1 MARLAPGREA
11 RGPRWRSGS
20 REVDAHARH
29 RGEGLQRCAVPDGGP
44 RRDPRSV
51 VLLTAE
57 DGIADT
63 VRPRLDAAGADVDRV
78 FVFSGVVDP
87 ETGTVREPSLPG
99 DLERIEKIVVENDAA
114 LVIVDVLSAFLHG
127 SVDSYRDQDVRGAR
141 MPLARL
147 AERTGATVV
156 VLRHLSK
163 SGGANPLYR
172 GGGSIGIIGAAR
184 VGLLVVRG
192 ENTQLPVTGVGLAA
206 SYIDPRSL
214 GALVLVSLELI
225 QDSAV
230 DVGQLVTGD
239 YSQAVLAVRAP
250 LQVLVLKERY
260 IDYGQVGFVAFAR
273 CDVSVQRAAAFRA
286 RLVGTAT

>member
-1 MARLAPGREA
+1 M
-11 RGPRWRSGS
+11 
-20 REVDAHARH
+20 
-29 RGEGLQRCAVPDGGP
+29 
-44 RRDPRSV
+44 

-127 SVDSYRDQDVRGAR
+127 SVDSYRDQDVRGAL